1 MERAMKTTMKA
12 EKTDRKP
19 DQFYTVKQL
28 ADRLAVTPMT
38 TYRLV
43 EHGQL
48 PAVKIGRAIRFDPDA
63 VAAFLAS
70 VRVGPDGLTD
80 GNQDGRIA

>member
-28 ADRLAVTPMT
+28 ADRLAVTPIT
-38 TYRLV
+38 TYRL
-43 EHGQL
+43 
-48 PAVKIGRAIRFDPDA
+48 
-63 VAAFLAS
+63 
-70 VRVGPDGLTD
+70 
-80 GNQDGRIA
+80 

>member
-1 MERAMKTTMKA
+1 MKA

-28 ADRLAVTPMT
+28 ANRLAVTPMT
-38 TYRLV
+38 IYRLV
-43 EHGQL
+43 EVEKL

-70 VRVGPDGLTD
+70 VRVGPGGLTD
-80 GNQDGRIA
+80 GNQEGRKA